1 MLILG
6 VIGMS
11 DGSIIS
17 LLPWKRQA
25 AQQTPLAGEPPTD
38 WSLLAQFVAGDESAF
53 ASLMERHQS
62 LVMSVCQRILREAAD
77 AEDAFQATFLVLAR
91 KARTLSWQDSIVG
104 WLHQTAR
111 RTAMKL
117 RSMKA
122 RRQRIEQQAALERSE
137 DSHSEKNSEAAVTV
151 HELAEILDEE
161 LDRLPALFREV
172 ILLTQVEGLSR
183 DETAQR
189 LGISEAAVKD
199 RLERGRG
206 QLRSRLVRRGIT
218 VSGTMLAAWLLPG
231 TAQAASTTLVTTTV
245 SVASV
250 FASGV
255 TTSGAAPAAIT
266 LAQGVLKMMGLEKL
280 KFVVACVLS
289 LITAGGVAYG
299 MLHDN
304 PQRFQKG
311 LVGQI
316 VDVQISGQSASVT
329 IQLEEFDTLLNLDVS
344 QDVKVWKAYESSG
357 LASVKPG
364 QFASVRLASDHRTVN
379 EIHVSGAQH
388 EVAIRGLSDSGA
400 MMADLTD
407 DDDETTTQTRP
418 YQLAPDA
425 ILRIGGLPATRED
438 FSSGMEVPLELADDG
453 ETIHAIE
460 AEANPQTIIM
470 GSIVGIDPKAGT
482 VIVETEDDNDTLI
495 KVPLKIDGNAV
506 IEVDGKRSEVVSVLL
521 GSEVILRTT
530 ADRSSVRAMRV
541 TSPEKDD
548 DAE

>member
-1 MLILG
+1 MQHQSDPRHRSNLIPARCQKDDTNRVNMAARTPCGRCDRSSEWLESKSNWSPRSKLNTGNCVSDEGERNRESEHIVVLRRGIQNSASWNFFESIQMTACRFETPRLPHRSESRLNVENFSKRLQPTNRQRAYDLQICSSMLIVG

-11 DGSIIS
+11 GGSIIS
-17 LLPWKRQA
+17 LMPWKRQSS
-25 AQQTPLAGEPPTD
+25 QRTLEPNASPTD

-91 KARTLSWQDSIVG
+91 KARSLNWQDSIAG

-117 RSMKA
+117 RSMNS
-122 RRQRIEQQAALERSE
+122 RRQKIERQAAFERSE
-137 DSHSEKNSEAAVTV
+137 ISHTEKNSEAAVTV

-161 LDRLPALFREV
+161 LERLPALFREV

-189 LGISEAAVKD
+189 LGISEASVKD

-316 VDVQISGQSASVT
+316 VDVQTNG
-329 IQLEEFDTLLNLDVS
+329 
-344 QDVKVWKAYESSG
+344 
-357 LASVKPG
+357 
-364 QFASVRLASDHRTVN
+364 
-379 EIHVSGAQH
+379 
-388 EVAIRGLSDSGA
+388 
-400 MMADLTD
+400 
-407 DDDETTTQTRP
+407 
-418 YQLAPDA
+418 
-425 ILRIGGLPATRED
+425 
-438 FSSGMEVPLELADDG
+438 
-453 ETIHAIE
+453 
-460 AEANPQTIIM
+460 
-470 GSIVGIDPKAGT
+470 
-482 VIVETEDDNDTLI
+482 
-495 KVPLKIDGNAV
+495 
-506 IEVDGKRSEVVSVLL
+506 
-521 GSEVILRTT
+521 
-530 ADRSSVRAMRV
+530 
-541 TSPEKDD
+541 
-548 DAE
+548 

>member
-1 MLILG
+1 MR
-6 VIGMS
+6 MS
-11 DGSIIS
+11 AGSIMR
-17 LLPWKRQA
+17 LLPWKRQGA
-25 AQQTPLAGEPPTD
+25 RQTPQPGELPTD
-38 WSLLAQFVAGDESAF
+38 WLLLNQFVSGDESAF
-53 ASLMERHQS
+53 AILMERHQS

-91 KARTLSWQDSIVG
+91 KAKSLQWQDSIAG

-122 RRQRIEQQAALERSE
+122 RRQKFEQQAALERNE
-137 DSHSEKNSEAAVTV
+137 ISHTEKNSEAAVTV

-231 TAQAASTTLVTTTV
+231 TAQAASTTLVATTV

-280 KFVVACVLS
+280 KFVAACVLS
-289 LITAGGVAYG
+289 VITAGGVAYG

-316 VDVQISGQSASVT
+316 VDVHISGQSASVT

-344 QDVKVWKAYESSG
+344 QDVKVWKAYEPSSVT
-357 LASVKPG
+357 SVKPG
-364 QFASVRLASDHRTVN
+364 QFASLRLASDHRTVN
-379 EIHVSGAQH
+379 EIHLSGAQH
-388 EVAIRGLSDSGA
+388 EVAIQGLSDSGA
-400 MMADLTD
+400 MMAASTD
-407 DDDETTTQTRP
+407 DDDDSPAQTRP

-453 ETIHAIE
+453 KTIHAIE
-460 AEANPQTIIM
+460 AEADPQTIIM
-470 GSIVGIDPKAGT
+470 GSIVAIDAVAGT
-482 VIVETEDDNDTLI
+482 VIIETEDDNDTLI
-495 KVPLKIDGNAV
+495 KVPLTIDGKAV
-506 IEVDGKRSEVVSVLL
+506 IEVDGKRSDLGSVLP

-530 ADRSSVRAMRV
+530 ADRSSVRAIRA

-548 DAE
+548 DE

>member
-1 MLILG
+1 
-6 VIGMS
+6 MS
-11 DGSIIS
+11 AGSMMR
-17 LLPWKRQA
+17 LLPWKRQQA
-25 AQQTPLAGEPPTD
+25 RQTPLPGDPPPD
-38 WSLLAQFVAGDESAF
+38 WSLLAQFVAGDQAAF
-53 ASLMERHQS
+53 ASLMERHQG

-91 KARTLSWQDSIVG
+91 KATSLHWQDSIAG

-122 RRQRIEQQAALERSE
+122 RRKTIEQKAARERSE
-137 DSHSEKNSEAAVTV
+137 ITHNEKDSEAVVTV

-183 DETAQR
+183 EETARR

-218 VSGTMLAAWLLPG
+218 MSGTLLATWLLPA
-231 TAQAASTTLVTTTV
+231 TAQAASTTLVTTT
-245 SVASV
+245 ASAAGV
-250 FASGV
+250 FASGI

-266 LAQGVLKMMGLEKL
+266 LAQGVLKMMGLEKIR
-280 KFVVACVLS
+280 FIAACVLS

-299 MLHDN
+299 ILHDN

-316 VDVQISGQSASVT
+316 VDVRSDGPSASVT
-329 IQLEEFDTLLNLDVS
+329 IQLEEFDTLLNLDIS
-344 QDVKVWKAYESSG
+344 KDVKVWKAFESSSLVG
-357 LASVKPG
+357 VKPG
-364 QFASVRLASDHRTVN
+364 QFASLRLASDHRTVN
-379 EIHVSGAQH
+379 EIHVSGVQH

-400 MMADLTD
+400 MLAASTD
-407 DDDETTTQTRP
+407 DDDEAAIESRP

-438 FSSGMEVPLELADDG
+438 FTPGMQVPLELAEDG
-453 ETIHAIE
+453 QTIHAIE
-460 AEANPQTIIM
+460 AEADPQTILV
-470 GSIVGIDPKAGT
+470 GSLVAVDAAAGT
-482 VIVETEDDNDTLI
+482 VMVETEDDNDTLI
-495 KVPLKIDGNAV
+495 KVPLKIDSKAL
-506 IEVDGKRSEVVSVLL
+506 IEVDGKRSDLVSVRP

-530 ADRSSVRAMRV
+530 IDRSTVRAIRA
-541 TSPEKDD
+541 TSPEADD
-548 DAE
+548 DGE

>member
-1 MLILG
+1 
-6 VIGMS
+6 MS
-11 DGSIIS
+11 ASSIIS
-17 LLPWKRQA
+17 LLPWKRPGARQPP
-25 AQQTPLAGEPPTD
+25 QPGDPPTD
-38 WSLLAQFVAGDESAF
+38 LALLAQFVGGDESAF
-53 ASLMERHQS
+53 AKLMERHQS
-62 LVMSVCQRILREAAD
+62 LVMSVCQRILREASD

-91 KARTLSWQDSIVG
+91 KARSLNWQDSIAG

-111 RTAMKL
+111 RTALKL

-122 RRQRIEQQAALERSE
+122 RRQKIEQQAARERSE
-137 DSHSEKNSEAAVTV
+137 MTHTEKSTEAAITV

-206 QLRSRLVRRGIT
+206 QLRSRLVRRGLT

-280 KFVVACVLS
+280 KFVAACVLS
-289 LITAGGVAYG
+289 VITAGGVAYG

-316 VDVQISGQSASVT
+316 IDVQSSGQSASIT

-357 LASVKPG
+357 LSSVKPG
-364 QFASVRLASDHRTVN
+364 QFASLRLASDHRTVN

-400 MMADLTD
+400 MMAASTD
-407 DDDETTTQTRP
+407 DDDEETTETRP

-453 ETIHAIE
+453 KTIHAIE
-460 AEANPQTIIM
+460 AEADPQTIIM
-470 GSIVGIDPKAGT
+470 GSVVAIDAAAGT
-482 VIVETEDDNDTLI
+482 VIIETEDDNDTLI
-495 KVPLKIDGNAV
+495 KVPLTIDSKAL
-506 IEVDGKRSEVVSVLL
+506 IEVDGKRSGLGSVLP

-530 ADRSSVRAMRV
+530 ADRSTVRAMRA

-548 DAE
+548 DE